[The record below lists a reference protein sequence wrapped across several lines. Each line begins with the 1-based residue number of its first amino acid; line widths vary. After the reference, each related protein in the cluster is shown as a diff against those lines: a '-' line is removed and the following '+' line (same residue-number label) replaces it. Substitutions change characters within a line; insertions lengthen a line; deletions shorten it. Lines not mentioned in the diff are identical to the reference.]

1 MPWQRLPSLQQVWA
15 GMVLSLLCLFLLAA
29 CGGGEGSLT
38 AVGPPPAGELPIAGF
53 LCQLDRQTRSFA
65 GPIYAEQPQA
75 ATCNPGRLTPAA
87 AQKMMDRLNFLRLLH
102 ELPPVKL
109 NPEFLEAAQQA
120 ALMQVANGALSHQP
134 PPSWRCFTP
143 AGEAGSRFGNL
154 AIGPILELNGPDPG
168 RVLARQVDIYFAE
181 PGRENFVDVGHRR
194 WNLYPQYAQ
203 GAYGI
208 VFDPRAGRVTQANAN
223 WIFGFDES
231 VPDPEFIAFPEK
243 DGYLYRLEGF
253 SGQPLSAYR
262 WSFSVP
268 SRGGKADLSQ
278 AQVRITDALS
288 GEPVPVGDLRV
299 GDPAFG
305 LETLTYSVGSIQPN
319 RNYTFEISGIRLNG
333 GPPRSY
339 RYTTALYDCDP
350 QTSQRP
356 APLTEGLGI
365 PPRLLW
371 QMEPFNSFNPLN

>member
-1 MPWQRLPSLQQVWA
+1 MPLQRLPKLVQPWA
-15 GMVLSLLCLFLLAA
+15 LRIAGIFCLCLLAA
-29 CGGGEGSLT
+29 CGGSPTSME
-38 AVGPPPAGELPIAGF
+38 PPRAGEVPIASF
-53 LCQLDRQTRSFA
+53 LCRLDRQTRSFT
-65 GPIYAEQPQA
+65 GPIYAEQPQV

-102 ELPPVKL
+102 QLPPVKL
-109 NPEFLEAAQQA
+109 NPQFLEAAQQA
-120 ALMQVANGALSHQP
+120 ALMQVANGTLSHQP

-143 AGEAGSRFGNL
+143 AGEAGSRFSNL
-154 AIGPILELNGPDPG
+154 AVGPILELNGPDPG

>member
-1 MPWQRLPSLQQVWA
+1 M
-15 GMVLSLLCLFLLAA
+15 
-29 CGGGEGSLT
+29 
-38 AVGPPPAGELPIAGF
+38 
-53 LCQLDRQTRSFA
+53 
-65 GPIYAEQPQA
+65 
-75 ATCNPGRLTPAA
+75 
-87 AQKMMDRLNFLRLLH
+87 
-102 ELPPVKL
+102 KL
-109 NPEFLEAAQQA
+109 NPQFLEAAQQA
-120 ALMQVANGALSHQP
+120 ALMQVANGTLSHQP

-143 AGEAGSRFGNL
+143 AGEAGSRFSNL
-154 AIGPILELNGPDPG
+154 AVGPILELNGPDPG

-278 AQVRITDALS
+278 ALVRITDALT

-305 LETLTYSVGSIQPN
+305 LETLTTPWVRSSPIATTPLKLAAFASTVA
-319 RNYTFEISGIRLNG
+319 
-333 GPPRSY
+333 PPAATATPPLS
-339 RYTTALYDCDP
+339 TTAIPKLPNGPHPSPKGWGSRPVCSGRWSLSTLSTLS
-350 QTSQRP
+350 TSFSSPP
-356 APLTEGLGI
+356 APFPKGREESAAPGSLTLCIKRNSRMTKLHNLLQSVTANTKVNGSSSLG
-365 PPRLLW
+365 
-371 QMEPFNSFNPLN
+371 